1 LTGYSSEE
9 VIGQSIRLLKSD
21 RHPASFYKSLWDT
34 ILSGEKWQGHIV
46 NRRKDGSLYD
56 EDMTIAPVRNG
67 NGEISHFIAVK
78 QDTIDQGR
86 GEERASMLAQA
97 VQNSSD
103 LIGIANRA
111 GEFTFVNEAV
121 LKMIGYHPEELI
133 GKHFG
138 ALISPDNPAAV
149 AEGIGTKGLESG
161 GWNGDCIMRR
171 RDETDF
177 TASLNVGPIKDKEGR
192 VTGMF
197 GIARDISAR
206 KEKEAALRTSE
217 EQFRQLADNIRE
229 VFFVLTPEPVRVA
242 YVSPAYEE
250 IWGRSRKEVYERPA
264 AWIESVHPEDRE
276 GVGSFYARVM
286 QGIQSEM
293 AYRILRPD
301 GSARYIEA
309 RSFPVR
315 DAEGKLIRVVGIAE
329 DATDRRTTNEKL
341 NLALEGSRSQSQD
354 AARLSE
360 LVDILQSCQNA
371 EEAYTITANALNG
384 MLRSAVGAL
393 YITSPS
399 RDVVEMVASWGNVL
413 DTEKAFRP
421 DDCWALRRGKIHRVK
436 DPASPLRCAHASKS
450 LANGY
455 VCVPLAAQGETLGV
469 LYVENVSE
477 PAGSAVETGPDQM
490 GFLERQATAVGER
503 ISLALANLRLR
514 EVLRGQSIRDPL
526 TGLFNRRFMEE
537 SLERELRRAIR
548 GKQQVALLMLDIDHF
563 KRFNDTFGHQAGD
576 ALLRALGNLLKEST
590 RGQDVVCRY
599 GGEEFALVL
608 AGASLDASRKRA
620 ELLREEIKQLNVRHG
635 GQLLGA
641 VTLSVGIAVFPDN
654 GDSAEHLLKAADG
667 ALYRAKEQGRDRIIT
682 A

>member
-1 LTGYSSEE
+1 MPHERQHNDGVRSQDEQLNELKSAALEAAANAIAITDREGIIVWVNPSFHRLTSYSSEE
-9 VIGQSIRLLKSD
+9 VIGQSIRLLKSGQ
-21 RHPASFYKSLWDT
+21 HPASFYKKLWDT

-46 NRRKDGSLYD
+46 NRRKDDSLYD

-67 NGEISHFIAVK
+67 NGEITHFIAVK
-78 QDTIDQGR
+78 QDTTDQSR
-86 GEERASMLAQA
+86 AEERASMLVQA
-97 VQNSSD
+97 VQNSLD
-103 LIGIANRA
+103 MIGIADLA
-111 GEFTFVNEAV
+111 GAFTFVNEVV
-121 LKMIGYHPEELI
+121 LKMTGRQPEELI

-138 ALISPDNPAAV
+138 TLFSPDNPASV
-149 AEGIGTKGLESG
+149 LEGIGTKGFESE
-161 GWNGDCIMRR
+161 GWNGDCIIRR
-171 RDETDF
+171 RDGTDF
-177 TASLNVGPIKDKEGR
+177 TLFLNVGPIKDKEGR

-197 GIARDISAR
+197 GIGRDISER
-206 KEKEAALRTSE
+206 KEKEEAL
-217 EQFRQLADNIRE
+217 Q
-229 VFFVLTPEPVRVA
+229 
-242 YVSPAYEE
+242 
-250 IWGRSRKEVYERPA
+250 
-264 AWIESVHPEDRE
+264 
-276 GVGSFYARVM
+276 
-286 QGIQSEM
+286 
-293 AYRILRPD
+293 
-301 GSARYIEA
+301 EA
-309 RSFPVR
+309 H
-315 DAEGKLIRVVGIAE
+315 
-329 DATDRRTTNEKL
+329 EKL
-341 NLALEGSRSQSQD
+341 NVALEELKKQAQD
-354 AARLSE
+354 AAKLSE

-371 EEAYTITANALNG
+371 EEAYTITANVLNG
-384 MLRSAVGAL
+384 MLRPAAGAL

-436 DPASPLRCAHASKS
+436 DPASPLRCAHVSKS

-477 PAGSAVETGPDQM
+477 PAGSAVEAGPDQTEI
-490 GFLERQATAVGER
+490 LERQATAVGGR

-526 TGLFNRRFMEE
+526 TGLFNRCFMEE
-537 SLERELRRAIR
+537 SLERELRRAMR

-599 GGEEFALVL
+599 GGEEFAFVL
-608 AGASLDASRKRA
+608 AGASLDAARKRA
-620 ELLREEIKQLNVRHG
+620 ELLREDIKQLNALHG

-641 VTLSVGIAVFPDN
+641 VTLSIGIAVFPDN
-654 GDSAEHLLKAADG
+654 GDSAEHLLKAADD
-667 ALYRAKEQGRDRIIT
+667 ALYRAKENGRDRIIS

>member
-1 LTGYSSEE
+1 M
-9 VIGQSIRLLKSD
+9 
-21 RHPASFYKSLWDT
+21 P
-34 ILSGEKWQGHIV
+34 
-46 NRRKDGSLYD
+46 D
-56 EDMTIAPVRNG
+56 ERQHNDSVDENMTVAPVRNG
-67 NGEISHFIAVK
+67 NGEITHFIAVK

-149 AEGIGTKGLESG
+149 AEGIGTKGLKSG

-242 YVSPAYEE
+242 YLSPAYEE
-250 IWGRSRKEVYERPA
+250 IWGRSRKEVYDRPT

-276 GVGSFYARVM
+276 GVGSFFARLM

-301 GSARYIEA
+301 NSVRWIEA
-309 RSFPVR
+309 RSFPIR

-329 DATDRRTTNEKL
+329 DTTVRRNAHDRLNVALEKL
-341 NLALEGSRSQSQD
+341 KEQTQD
-354 AARLSE
+354 AVKLAE
-360 LVDILQSCQNA
+360 LVDILQSCQN
-371 EEAYTITANALNG
+371 
-384 MLRSAVGAL
+384 
-393 YITSPS
+393 
-399 RDVVEMVASWGNVL
+399 VV
-413 DTEKAFRP
+413 
-421 DDCWALRRGKIHRVK
+421 
-436 DPASPLRCAHASKS
+436 
-450 LANGY
+450 
-455 VCVPLAAQGETLGV
+455 
-469 LYVENVSE
+469 
-477 PAGSAVETGPDQM
+477 
-490 GFLERQATAVGER
+490 
-503 ISLALANLRLR
+503 
-514 EVLRGQSIRDPL
+514 
-526 TGLFNRRFMEE
+526 
-537 SLERELRRAIR
+537 
-548 GKQQVALLMLDIDHF
+548 
-563 KRFNDTFGHQAGD
+563 
-576 ALLRALGNLLKEST
+576 
-590 RGQDVVCRY
+590 
-599 GGEEFALVL
+599 
-608 AGASLDASRKRA
+608 
-620 ELLREEIKQLNVRHG
+620 
-635 GQLLGA
+635 
-641 VTLSVGIAVFPDN
+641 
-654 GDSAEHLLKAADG
+654 
-667 ALYRAKEQGRDRIIT
+667 GRDGSCS
-682 A
+682 

>member
-1 LTGYSSEE
+1 MPHERQHNDGVRSQDEQLNELKSAALEAAANAIAITDREGIIVWVNPSFHRLTSYSSEE
-9 VIGQSIRLLKSD
+9 VIGQSIRLLKSGQ
-21 RHPASFYKSLWDT
+21 HPASFYKKLWDT

-46 NRRKDGSLYD
+46 NRRKDDSLYD

-67 NGEISHFIAVK
+67 NGEITHFIAVK
-78 QDTIDQGR
+78 QDTTDQSR
-86 GEERASMLAQA
+86 AEERASMLVQA
-97 VQNSSD
+97 VQNSLD
-103 LIGIANRA
+103 MIGIADLA
-111 GEFTFVNEAV
+111 GAFTFVNEVV
-121 LKMIGYHPEELI
+121 LKMTGRQPEELI

-138 ALISPDNPAAV
+138 TLFSPDNPASV
-149 AEGIGTKGLESG
+149 LEGIGTKGFESE
-161 GWNGDCIMRR
+161 GWNGDCIIRR
-171 RDETDF
+171 RDGTDF
-177 TASLNVGPIKDKEGR
+177 TLFLNVGPIKDKEGR

-197 GIARDISAR
+197 GIGRDISER
-206 KEKEAALRTSE
+206 KEKEEAL
-217 EQFRQLADNIRE
+217 Q
-229 VFFVLTPEPVRVA
+229 
-242 YVSPAYEE
+242 
-250 IWGRSRKEVYERPA
+250 
-264 AWIESVHPEDRE
+264 
-276 GVGSFYARVM
+276 
-286 QGIQSEM
+286 
-293 AYRILRPD
+293 
-301 GSARYIEA
+301 EA
-309 RSFPVR
+309 H
-315 DAEGKLIRVVGIAE
+315 
-329 DATDRRTTNEKL
+329 EKL
-341 NLALEGSRSQSQD
+341 NVALEELKKQAQD
-354 AARLSE
+354 AAKLSE

-371 EEAYTITANALNG
+371 EEAYTITANVLNG
-384 MLRSAVGAL
+384 MLRPAAGAL

-436 DPASPLRCAHASKS
+436 DPASPLRCAHVSKS

-477 PAGSAVETGPDQM
+477 PAGSAVEAGPDQTEI
-490 GFLERQATAVGER
+490 LERQATAVGGR

-537 SLERELRRAIR
+537 SLERELRRAMR

-599 GGEEFALVL
+599 GGEEFAFVL
-608 AGASLDASRKRA
+608 AGASLDAARKRA
-620 ELLREEIKQLNVRHG
+620 ELLREDIKQLNALHG

-641 VTLSVGIAVFPDN
+641 VTLSIGIAVFPDN
-654 GDSAEHLLKAADG
+654 GDSAEHLLKAADD
-667 ALYRAKEQGRDRIIT
+667 ALYRAKENGRDRIIS

>member
-1 LTGYSSEE
+1 M
-9 VIGQSIRLLKSD
+9 
-21 RHPASFYKSLWDT
+21 P
-34 ILSGEKWQGHIV
+34 
-46 NRRKDGSLYD
+46 D
-56 EDMTIAPVRNG
+56 ERQHNDSVDENMTVAPVRNG
-67 NGEISHFIAVK
+67 NGEITHFIAVK

-242 YVSPAYEE
+242 YLSPAYEE
-250 IWGRSRKEVYERPA
+250 IWGRSRKEVYDRPT

-276 GVGSFYARVM
+276 GVGSFFARLM

-301 GSARYIEA
+301 NSVRWIEA

-329 DATDRRTTNEKL
+329 DTTVRRNAHDRLNVALEKL
-341 NLALEGSRSQSQD
+341 KEQTQD
-354 AARLSE
+354 AVKLAE
-360 LVDILQSCQNA
+360 LVDILQSCQNV
-371 EEAYTITANALNG
+371 EEAYKITQVVLQGVLHSTA
-384 MLRSAVGAL
+384 GAL

-399 RDVVEMVASWGNVL
+399 RDTVEMVASWGNVVE
-413 DTEKAFRP
+413 TEKVFHP
-421 DDCWALRRGKIHRVK
+421 DDCWALRRGKVHR
-436 DPASPLRCAHASKS
+436 ANGSGSPLRCTHVSKS
-450 LANGY
+450 LENGY

-469 LYVENVSE
+469 LYVEKLCE
-477 PAGSAVETGPDQM
+477 PVGSAVDPGPDQ
-490 GFLERQATAVGER
+490 GEALERQAGAVGER
-503 ISLALANLRLR
+503 ISLALANLMLR
-514 EVLRGQSIRDPL
+514 EVLRSQSIRDPL

-537 SLERELRRAIR
+537 SLERELRRAVR
-548 GKQQVALLMLDIDHF
+548 GKQQLALLMVDIDQF
-563 KRFNDTFGHQAGD
+563 KGFNDTFGHQAGD
-576 ALLRALGNLLKEST
+576 ALLRALGILLSEST

-599 GGEEFALVL
+599 GGEEFAFVL
-608 AGASLDASRKRA
+608 AGASLDAARKRA
-620 ELLREEIKQLNVRHG
+620 ERLREEMKQLNVRHG

-641 VTLSVGIAVFPDN
+641 VTLSIGIAVFPDN
-654 GDSAEHLLKAADG
+654 ADTTEHLLKAADD
-667 ALYRAKEQGRDRIIT
+667 ALYRAKEQGRDKIIS